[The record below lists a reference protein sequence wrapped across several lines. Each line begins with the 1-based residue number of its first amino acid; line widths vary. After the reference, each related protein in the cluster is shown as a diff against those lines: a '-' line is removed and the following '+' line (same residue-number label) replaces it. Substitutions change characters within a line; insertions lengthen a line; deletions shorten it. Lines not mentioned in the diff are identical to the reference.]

1 MTPLVEGKIIMTWL
15 EQKNNVNVDLGLFVQ
30 VSLLSEAASKRE
42 TEGRAARDGAATGL
56 ILSTGAGQH
65 ACCNL

>member
-1 MTPLVEGKIIMTWL
+1 MTGTKKT
-15 EQKNNVNVDLGLFVQ
+15 NVNVDLGLFVQ

-56 ILSTGAGQH
+56 IPSTGAGQH